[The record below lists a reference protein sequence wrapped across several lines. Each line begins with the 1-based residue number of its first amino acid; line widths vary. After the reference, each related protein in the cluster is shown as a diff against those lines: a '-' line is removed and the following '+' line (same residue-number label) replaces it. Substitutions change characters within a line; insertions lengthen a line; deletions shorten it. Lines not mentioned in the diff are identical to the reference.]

1 MCVCAWC
8 VCVSACVCVR
18 VSLCVVWVGSCRA
31 AAGTERIPAEGWGL
45 SDQQRRP
52 LPAPA
57 PGLDGFAAGALSN
70 SGAAQ
75 EPPEVT
81 PGFRRGE
88 RRPEPRA
95 RSLPSRGRAPDT
107 GIYALLRRH
116 LKLLGFLRRAVLRGG
131 TVGRRD
137 LLLQSLDLRRRW
149 KFSPS
154 SWSCP
159 SVGLEPG
166 KRRLQ
171 IQSFI
176 SVRGCCVCR
185 CCWTL
190 FQLSFATFPLLAGF
204 PRSPRSPRSLLSLA
218 SLLFFVCSPLI
229 IASHQ
234 DLRRPLFP
242 PTALCK
248 GFLSAG
254 YVRALDLEVLR
265 G

>member
-1 MCVCAWC
+1 M
-8 VCVSACVCVR
+8 CVSACVCVCER
-18 VSLCVVWVGSCRA
+18 VRGVGWKLLCSSRDRTDPWTRRKDGDRL
-31 AAGTERIPAEGWGL
+31 T
-45 SDQQRRP
+45 DQQRRL
-52 LPAPA
+52 LPAAA
-57 PGLDGFAAGALSN
+57 PGLDGFAAGAPSN

-81 PGFRRGE
+81 RGFAEEE
-88 RRPEPRA
+88 RRSEPRA
-95 RSLPSRGRAPDT
+95 RSPLPSRGCAPAT
-107 GIYALLRRH
+107 GIYALRRRH
-116 LKLLGFLRRAVLRGG
+116 LKLLGFLRRALRRGG
-131 TVGRRD
+131 TVWRRD

-176 SVRGCCVCR
+176 SVRGCCVCW

-190 FQLSFATFPLLAGF
+190 FQLSFATFSLLPGFPPSPPRSPAPFYPLLAC
-204 PRSPRSPRSLLSLA
+204 SCL
-218 SLLFFVCSPLI
+218 FVCSPLI
-229 IASHQ
+229 IAFYQ

-242 PTALCK
+242 PTAPCK
-248 GFLSAG
+248 GFLSVG